1 MSNRN
6 DHLLITDIQQAAKRI
21 TEYCEGVDF
30 DGFMMTNIVKDA
42 VIRNF
47 EVIGVAAKN
56 ISLKTKSL
64 HPEIE
69 WKLLTNSRNRLIQH
83 ILELIMKWFG
93 ISFNMNCRHFYPN

>member
-47 EVIGVAAKN
+47 EV
-56 ISLKTKSL
+56 
-64 HPEIE
+64 
-69 WKLLTNSRNRLIQH
+69 
-83 ILELIMKWFG
+83 FG
-93 ISFNMNCRHFYPN
+93 